1 MGSVPAILARGAAAA
16 AQGDEMVH
24 LMRNF
29 RPSYGRLLTTSLAN
43 QNEGARVLSTAGLA
57 LCLIGPS
64 GGLLSP
70 TPEFQ
75 KLIGDAIVVSDGKL
89 RAARRDEDAAF
100 QAVLSALTATS
111 QFYDDAPPAVARLT
125 RNDGTTLVAHGI
137 SIAGGSSL
145 SWGAP
150 VAILVVEAPDA
161 FATGEEALCET
172 FGLTSAE
179 ARLAT
184 RLAAGNS
191 LRNAAAEEGITYE
204 TARSRLKTI
213 FRKTDTTRQAE
224 LVLLLTRYR

>member
-1 MGSVPAILARGAAAA
+1 
-16 AQGDEMVH
+16 MVH
-24 LMRNF
+24 LARNF
-29 RPSYGRLLTTSLAN
+29 RQSYGRLLTTSLAN

-57 LCLIGPS
+57 LCLIGPN
-64 GGLLSP
+64 GGVLSA

-75 KLIGDAIVVSDGKL
+75 KLIGDAIVVSEGKM
-89 RAARRDEDAAF
+89 RAARREEDAGF
-100 QAVLSALTATS
+100 QAVLSALTTAS
-111 QFYDDAPPAVARLT
+111 QELCDDAPPAVARLT
-125 RNDGTTLVAHGI
+125 CKDGTTLVAHGI
-137 SIAGGSSL
+137 SIVGGSSL

-150 VAILVVEAPDA
+150 VAMLVVEAPDA
-161 FATGEEALCET
+161 LATGEEGLCET

-191 LRNAAAEEGITYE
+191 LRNAAVEEGITYE

>member
-1 MGSVPAILARGAAAA
+1 
-16 AQGDEMVH
+16 MVH
-24 LMRNF
+24 LVRNF
-29 RPSYGRLLTTSLAN
+29 RPSHGRLLTTSLAN

-57 LCLIGPS
+57 LCLVGPS

-111 QFYDDAPPAVARLT
+111 QQFYDDAPPAVARLT

-137 SIAGGSSL
+137 SIVGGSSL

-150 VAILVVEAPDA
+150 VAILVVEAPEA
-161 FATGEEALCET
+161 LATGEKALCEA
-172 FGLTSAE
+172 FGLTGAE

-191 LRNAAAEEGITYE
+191 LRNAAVEEGITYE